1 MADLYLTEQTL
12 GFGIDTGIISF
23 LGLLSDEKNTN
34 DIAVL

>member
-1 MADLYLTEQTL
+1 MAGFYLTEQTL

-23 LGLLSDEKNTN
+23 LGLLNDENIN